1 MQLPFPFS
9 LVSVVSSFRVSFT
22 SHYPTPSFLQ
32 LSYGM
37 QYTVLA
43 ITFPQGSY
51 LPPLYT
57 HVSVLRLIVSV
68 HALKLCRFRKFC
80 HQSEV
85 NHITDQSPTCVC
97 KLETIQPQFHLT
109 DFRLLVST
117 EQLCRPTYTAA
128 CLLLSVRKCNLLNTG
143 VALRRQY

>member
-1 MQLPFPFS
+1 
-9 LVSVVSSFRVSFT
+9 
-22 SHYPTPSFLQ
+22 
-32 LSYGM
+32 
-37 QYTVLA
+37 VLA

-51 LPPLYT
+51 LLPLYT
-57 HVSVLRLIVSV
+57 HVSVLHLIVSV
-68 HALKLCRFRKFC
+68 HASKLCRFTKFC

-117 EQLCRPTYTAA
+117 EQQNSRTAVQTYIHCDVFAA
-128 CLLLSVRKCNLLNTG
+128 QCAKVQPFGYEHCTSKTILEINIILILDLYITFYRCVIMIKVLHF
-143 VALRRQY
+143 QK